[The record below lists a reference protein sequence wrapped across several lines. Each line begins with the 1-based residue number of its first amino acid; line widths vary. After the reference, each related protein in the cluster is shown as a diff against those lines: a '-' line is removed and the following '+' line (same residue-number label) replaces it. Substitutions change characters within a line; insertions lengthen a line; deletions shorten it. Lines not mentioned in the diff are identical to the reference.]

1 MNPRNKRLLEVLA
14 KRDRVFVSEL
24 RKLIG
29 ALNPAQNTHELR
41 QAGWKIHT
49 GRIVT
54 KDRDGRVCHPG
65 FYSLEPDEQTRAGE
79 FLLKADRAAG
89 TAPSA
94 VDNSELQNPESSL
107 GKANNNIG
115 GGNDNLL

>member
-1 MNPRNKRLLEVLA
+1 MNPRNKRLLEVLS

-29 ALNPAQNTHELR
+29 ALNPAQNTHDLR

-49 GRIVT
+49 GRVIT

-65 FYSLEPDEQTRAGE
+65 FYLLEADEKARALE
-79 FLLKADRAAG
+79 FLQKADGAAG

-94 VDNSELQNPESSL
+94 GDNSKHLNSKSSD
-107 GKANNNIG
+107 KANDSIG
-115 GGNDNLL
+115 GENDNLL